1 VPQLTLALALA
12 RCFELILGRSGQ
24 PGSLAFARDATQV
37 RRESMA
43 EVASIW
49 CKERERWEH
58 DMRQALLKE
67 REEWERETLQERKE
81 WLDRVALLSGSL
93 GDDED
98 DDDDDEEEESDAVST
113 PRV

>member
-1 VPQLTLALALA
+1 
-12 RCFELILGRSGQ
+12 
-24 PGSLAFARDATQV
+24 
-37 RRESMA
+37 MA

-49 CKERERWEH
+49 GKERERWEH

-67 REEWERETLQERKE
+67 REEWERETLQERKEWEGERKE

-113 PRV
+113 SSV